1 MMIARKGLVFNFSG
15 DGGGG
20 GGGGEGGGLQDWWN
34 QDKKQWGSGGGSS
47 STYYILCASYGLVSL
62 VALVQLVRIQLRVPE
77 YGWTIQKVFHLM
89 NFLVNGLRALLFGLF
104 KTVFLIK
111 PKALE
116 MLLMDLPGLL
126 FFSTYTLLVLFWAEI
141 YHQARSLP
149 TDKLRPAYY
158 VINGLVSQNDVF
170 PVENGWTQCW
180 INFILLLHCGRHCF
194 LVCIWIFL
202 RLSRSPVA
210 VEVARIFFSVISFC
224 TALGF
229 LIYGGRQ
236 GLLSALRKHPSFS
249 DFNFILVLIKQV
261 LFIMLRRFPI
271 ESRGRQKKLEEVC
284 AYISFIS
291 GSFQTQFLQFV
302 LGIMVPNLFTW
313 QVGWVT
319 GICCTCFLIRCI
331 VLAVSAFDKDA
342 DVDVIG
348 HPILNLLAEIVPSA
362 LVLFILRKL
371 PPRRVSDQYQPIS

>member
-1 MMIARKGLVFNFSG
+1 MISRKGLVFNYS
-15 DGGGG
+15 GGGG
-20 GGGGEGGGLQDWWN
+20 GGGGSYDWWN
-34 QDKKQWGSGGGSS
+34 QDQKQWESSGGSS

-62 VALVQLVRIQLRVPE
+62 VALVQLGRIQLRVPE

-89 NFLVNGLRALLFGLF
+89 NFLVNGLRALLFGVY
-104 KTVFLIK
+104 KAVFLIK

-158 VINGLVSQNDVF
+158 VINGFVYF
-170 PVENGWTQCW
+170 TQ
-180 INFILLLHCGRHCF
+180 
-194 LVCIWIFL
+194 VCIWIL
-202 RLSRSPVA
+202 LWLSRSPVA

-229 LIYGGRQ
+229 LIYGGR
-236 GLLSALRKHPSFS
+236 
-249 DFNFILVLIKQV
+249 
-261 LFIMLRRFPI
+261 LFIMLRHFPI
-271 ESRGRQKKLEEVC
+271 ESRGRQKKLEE
-284 AYISFIS
+284 
-291 GSFQTQFLQFV
+291 
-302 LGIMVPNLFTW
+302 
-313 QVGWVT
+313 VGWVT

-348 HPILNLLAEIVPSA
+348 HPILNLSAEIVPSA

>member
-158 VINGLVSQNDVF
+158 VINGLVYF
-170 PVENGWTQCW
+170 TQ
-180 INFILLLHCGRHCF
+180 
-194 LVCIWIFL
+194 VCIWIFL

-229 LIYGGRQ
+229 LIYGGR
-236 GLLSALRKHPSFS
+236 
-249 DFNFILVLIKQV
+249 

-271 ESRGRQKKLEEVC
+271 ESRGRQKKLEE
-284 AYISFIS
+284 
-291 GSFQTQFLQFV
+291 
-302 LGIMVPNLFTW
+302 
-313 QVGWVT
+313 VGWVT

-348 HPILNLLAEIVPSA
+348 HPILNLVYYMLAEIVPSA

>member
-1 MMIARKGLVFNFSG
+1 MMIARKGLVFNFSA

-47 STYYILCASYGLVSL
+47 STYHILCASYGLVSL

-158 VINGLVSQNDVF
+158 VINGLVYF
-170 PVENGWTQCW
+170 TQ
-180 INFILLLHCGRHCF
+180 
-194 LVCIWIFL
+194 VCIWIFL

-236 GLLSALRKHPSFS
+236 GLL
-249 DFNFILVLIKQV
+249 
-261 LFIMLRRFPI
+261 LFIMLRHFPM
-271 ESRGRQKKLEEVC
+271 ESRGRQKKLEE
-284 AYISFIS
+284 
-291 GSFQTQFLQFV
+291 
-302 LGIMVPNLFTW
+302 
-313 QVGWVT
+313 VGWVT

-348 HPILNLLAEIVPSA
+348 HPILNLVYYMLAEIVPSA

-371 PPRRVSDQYQPIS
+371 PPRCVSDQYQPIS

>member
-1 MMIARKGLVFNFSG
+1 MISRKGLVFNYS
-15 DGGGG
+15 GGGG
-20 GGGGEGGGLQDWWN
+20 GGGGSYDWWN
-34 QDKKQWGSGGGSS
+34 QDQKQWESSGGGSS

-62 VALVQLVRIQLRVPE
+62 VALVQLGRIQLRVPE

-89 NFLVNGLRALLFGLF
+89 NFLVNGLRALLFGVY
-104 KTVFLIK
+104 KAVFLIK

-158 VINGLVSQNDVF
+158 VINGFVYF
-170 PVENGWTQCW
+170 TQ
-180 INFILLLHCGRHCF
+180 
-194 LVCIWIFL
+194 VCIWIL
-202 RLSRSPVA
+202 LWLSRSPVA

-236 GLLSALRKHPSFS
+236 ALL
-249 DFNFILVLIKQV
+249 
-261 LFIMLRRFPI
+261 LFIMLRHFPI
-271 ESRGRQKKLEEVC
+271 ESRGRQKKLEE
-284 AYISFIS
+284 
-291 GSFQTQFLQFV
+291 
-302 LGIMVPNLFTW
+302 
-313 QVGWVT
+313 VGWVT

-348 HPILNLLAEIVPSA
+348 HPILNLVYYMSAEIVPSA

>member
-1 MMIARKGLVFNFSG
+1 MISRKGLVFNYS
-15 DGGGG
+15 GGGG
-20 GGGGEGGGLQDWWN
+20 GGGGSYDWWN
-34 QDKKQWGSGGGSS
+34 QDQKQWESSGGGSS

-62 VALVQLVRIQLRVPE
+62 VALVQLGRIQLRVPE

-89 NFLVNGLRALLFGLF
+89 NFLVNGLRALLFGVY
-104 KTVFLIK
+104 KAVFLIK

-158 VINGLVSQNDVF
+158 VINGFVYF
-170 PVENGWTQCW
+170 TQ
-180 INFILLLHCGRHCF
+180 
-194 LVCIWIFL
+194 VCIWIL
-202 RLSRSPVA
+202 LWLSRSPVA

-229 LIYGGRQ
+229 LIYGGR
-236 GLLSALRKHPSFS
+236 
-249 DFNFILVLIKQV
+249 
-261 LFIMLRRFPI
+261 LFIMLRHFPI
-271 ESRGRQKKLEEVC
+271 ESRGRQKKLEE
-284 AYISFIS
+284 
-291 GSFQTQFLQFV
+291 
-302 LGIMVPNLFTW
+302 
-313 QVGWVT
+313 VGWVT

-348 HPILNLLAEIVPSA
+348 HPILNLSAEIVPSA

>member
-1 MMIARKGLVFNFSG
+1 MMIARKGLVFNYSG
-15 DGGGG
+15 SGGGGGG

-34 QDKKQWGSGGGSS
+34 QDQKQWGSGGGSS

-158 VINGLVSQNDVF
+158 VING
-170 PVENGWTQCW
+170 
-180 INFILLLHCGRHCF
+180 FIYF
-194 LVCIWIFL
+194 AQVCIWIFL

-229 LIYGGRQ
+229 LIYGGR
-236 GLLSALRKHPSFS
+236 
-249 DFNFILVLIKQV
+249 
-261 LFIMLRRFPI
+261 LFIMLRHFPI
-271 ESRGRQKKLEEVC
+271 ESRGRQKKLEE
-284 AYISFIS
+284 
-291 GSFQTQFLQFV
+291 
-302 LGIMVPNLFTW
+302 
-313 QVGWVT
+313 VGWVT
-319 GICCTCFLIRCI
+319 GICCTCFLIRCV
-331 VLAVSAFDKDA
+331 VLAASAFDKDA
-342 DVDVIG
+342 DVDVID
-348 HPILNLLAEIVPSA
+348 HPILNLVYYMLAEIVPSA

>member
-1 MMIARKGLVFNFSG
+1 MISRKGLVFNYS
-15 DGGGG
+15 GGGG
-20 GGGGEGGGLQDWWN
+20 GGGGSYDWWN
-34 QDKKQWGSGGGSS
+34 QDQKQWESSGGGSS

-62 VALVQLVRIQLRVPE
+62 VALVQLGRIQLRVPE

-89 NFLVNGLRALLFGLF
+89 NFLVNGLRALLFGVY
-104 KTVFLIK
+104 KAVFLIK

-116 MLLMDLPGLL
+116 MLLFMDLPGLL

-158 VINGLVSQNDVF
+158 VINGFVYF
-170 PVENGWTQCW
+170 TQ
-180 INFILLLHCGRHCF
+180 
-194 LVCIWIFL
+194 VCIWIL
-202 RLSRSPVA
+202 LWLSRSPVA
-210 VEVARIFFSVISFC
+210 VEVARLFFSVISFC

-229 LIYGGRQ
+229 LIYGGR
-236 GLLSALRKHPSFS
+236 
-249 DFNFILVLIKQV
+249 
-261 LFIMLRRFPI
+261 LFIMLRHFPI
-271 ESRGRQKKLEEVC
+271 ESRGRQKKLEE
-284 AYISFIS
+284 
-291 GSFQTQFLQFV
+291 
-302 LGIMVPNLFTW
+302 
-313 QVGWVT
+313 VGWVT

-348 HPILNLLAEIVPSA
+348 HPILNLVYYMSAEIVPSA

>member
-47 STYYILCASYGLVSL
+47 STYHILCASYGLVSL

-158 VINGLVSQNDVF
+158 VINGLVYF
-170 PVENGWTQCW
+170 TQ
-180 INFILLLHCGRHCF
+180 
-194 LVCIWIFL
+194 VCIWIFL

-229 LIYGGRQ
+229 LIYGGR
-236 GLLSALRKHPSFS
+236 
-249 DFNFILVLIKQV
+249 
-261 LFIMLRRFPI
+261 LFIMLRHFPI
-271 ESRGRQKKLEEVC
+271 ESRGRQKKLEE
-284 AYISFIS
+284 
-291 GSFQTQFLQFV
+291 
-302 LGIMVPNLFTW
+302 
-313 QVGWVT
+313 VGWVT

-348 HPILNLLAEIVPSA
+348 HPILNLVYYMLAEIVPSA

>member
-47 STYYILCASYGLVSL
+47 STYHILCASYGLVSL

-158 VINGLVSQNDVF
+158 VINGLVYF
-170 PVENGWTQCW
+170 TQ
-180 INFILLLHCGRHCF
+180 
-194 LVCIWIFL
+194 VCIWIFL

-236 GLLSALRKHPSFS
+236 GLL
-249 DFNFILVLIKQV
+249 
-261 LFIMLRRFPI
+261 LFIMLRHFPI
-271 ESRGRQKKLEEVC
+271 ESRGRQKKLEE
-284 AYISFIS
+284 
-291 GSFQTQFLQFV
+291 
-302 LGIMVPNLFTW
+302 
-313 QVGWVT
+313 VGWVT

>member
-158 VINGLVSQNDVF
+158 VINGLVYF
-170 PVENGWTQCW
+170 TQ
-180 INFILLLHCGRHCF
+180 
-194 LVCIWIFL
+194 VCIWIFL

-236 GLLSALRKHPSFS
+236 GLL
-249 DFNFILVLIKQV
+249 

-271 ESRGRQKKLEEVC
+271 ESRGRQKKLEE
-284 AYISFIS
+284 
-291 GSFQTQFLQFV
+291 
-302 LGIMVPNLFTW
+302 
-313 QVGWVT
+313 VGWVT

-348 HPILNLLAEIVPSA
+348 HPILNLVYYMLAEIVPSA